1 MADSKYLRYY
11 LLALLSFFTVAT
23 TEQFSPA
30 AEPPMP
36 EVEKT
41 LRRPIDL
48 TRVGKW
54 IVSANH
60 LEGSVSV
67 IDTTRHTFLS
77 ETKLG
82 GRIRSLAA
90 IDQSNILL
98 AVDEENHKLILCNVV
113 QGHVS
118 SFQTVDTAHTPIDV
132 VVDRHGK
139 IASVSCLWARQVQ
152 LFDLRVTNPA
162 VFPDLSATID
172 LPFNPGI
179 QWIAPDNEHLL
190 VADHF
195 GGHLAL
201 IDLKTRKLRMIY
213 QIGVHNIRGL
223 ALSPDGEHLMLTHQ
237 LLNDLAA
244 TERQRVFWGT
254 VLENLVRAIPL
265 QDLLDRAADPA
276 SANIVKV
283 AHWLQYPLGEPG
295 NAAGDPGDILVM
307 DDKEIFICFSGTSQI
322 AHEEN
327 LFHPLERHETGRRPV
342 ALETSADQTR
352 VYIANYFD
360 DSISVFDR
368 DQNRI
373 VDTISLGKMKPWTQA
388 DRGHALF
395 FNSRLSLDGWY
406 SCHSCHPDGHT
417 NGLLNENMSDFQID
431 SPKRVL
437 TLLGT
442 NQTAP
447 WAWTGNQSTL
457 QSQVHKSIHVTMQ
470 GGNSRLATTANEQAI
485 VAFLETLPPAPSLSE
500 AHGTTTHPSVLRGE
514 QLFQSRQCHTCH
526 IPPAYTSKSKY
537 DVGIHD
543 EYGLKE
549 FNPPSLRGISQ
560 RNRFFHDNRAQ
571 TLIEVFSKYNHPQT
585 GPPTETALTP
595 AQISDLIQFLRTL

>member
-1 MADSKYLRYY
+1 M
-11 LLALLSFFTVAT
+11 
-23 TEQFSPA
+23 
-30 AEPPMP
+30 
-36 EVEKT
+36 
-41 LRRPIDL
+41 
-48 TRVGKW
+48 
-54 IVSANH
+54 
-60 LEGSVSV
+60 
-67 IDTTRHTFLS
+67 
-77 ETKLG
+77 
-82 GRIRSLAA
+82 
-90 IDQSNILL
+90 
-98 AVDEENHKLILCNVV
+98 

-118 SFQTVDTAHTPIDV
+118 SFQTADTAHTPIDV

-139 IASVSCLWARQVQ
+139 IASVGCLWARQVQ
-152 LFDLRVTNPA
+152 LFDLRVTNST
-162 VFPDLSATID
+162 VSPDLSVTID

-201 IDLKTRKLRMIY
+201 IDLKTRKLRLIY

-244 TERQRVFWGT
+244 TERQRVFWGCQWKIWC
-254 VLENLVRAIPL
+254 VRFHFRICSTEP
-265 QDLLDRAADPA
+265 QT
-276 SANIVKV
+276 
-283 AHWLQYPLGEPG
+283 WLQQTSLKWLTGYSTIRRTGTQPETPETSSSWTTKRFSF
-295 NAAGDPGDILVM
+295 V
-307 DDKEIFICFSGTSQI
+307 FSGTSQI

-373 VDTISLGKMKPWTQA
+373 VDTISLGKMKPWTQV
-388 DRGHALF
+388 DHGHALF

-437 TLLGT
+437 TLLR
-442 NQTAP
+442 NKQTAP

-470 GGNSRLATTANEQAI
+470 EETVVWRLQ
-485 VAFLETLPPAPSLSE
+485 
-500 AHGTTTHPSVLRGE
+500 
-514 QLFQSRQCHTCH
+514 QMSRQSSHSGNPLPCS
-526 IPPAYTSKSKY
+526 IP
-537 DVGIHD
+537 
-543 EYGLKE
+543 
-549 FNPPSLRGISQ
+549 F
-560 RNRFFHDNRAQ
+560 
-571 TLIEVFSKYNHPQT
+571 
-585 GPPTETALTP
+585 
-595 AQISDLIQFLRTL
+595 